1 MIRPL
6 TKKDQSGNLYTRPS
20 EIQTAI
26 DAAIQ
31 QDIVTLRQRA
41 VVSKRDSPEF
51 IPTECLVHI
60 IREAR
65 RRHDEHSIGVLLPSL
80 LARCEAILKNKIL
93 DSDMP
98 NASEIREEILGEFS
112 LLFAEDGSGSNPDEL
127 DFFECRFNLAF
138 RSFWIDS
145 MRRETARAEQ
155 LVELPSEN
163 ETPDSSSDDER
174 LSRVSDAFQKAATQL
189 PDISL
194 EELLNAI
201 RSLPAD
207 ERKAVVLCCVFGY
220 KEESD
225 NLAETTAATLCEVS
239 GRTIRNRL
247 SRAAKK
253 LSKFKE
259 EVK

>member
-1 MIRPL
+1 
-6 TKKDQSGNLYTRPS
+6 
-20 EIQTAI
+20 
-26 DAAIQ
+26 
-31 QDIVTLRQRA
+31 
-41 VVSKRDSPEF
+41 
-51 IPTECLVHI
+51 
-60 IREAR
+60 
-65 RRHDEHSIGVLLPSL
+65 
-80 LARCEAILKNKIL
+80 
-93 DSDMP
+93 MP

-127 DFFECRFNLAF
+127 DFFECRFSLAF
-138 RSFWIDS
+138 RSFWIDF

-189 PDISL
+189 PDIFL

-201 RSLPAD
+201 RSLPSD

-225 NLAETTAATLCEVS
+225 NPAETTAATLCGVS

-247 SRAAKK
+247 STAAKK